1 MIGRGRL
8 FWRVF
13 GLRWRVL
20 DCEGGCWS
28 GIVGGVKVLEWGGE
42 EAEEAESGVLVV
54 CCACYG

>member
-1 MIGRGRL
+1 M
-8 FWRVF
+8 
-13 GLRWRVL
+13 L